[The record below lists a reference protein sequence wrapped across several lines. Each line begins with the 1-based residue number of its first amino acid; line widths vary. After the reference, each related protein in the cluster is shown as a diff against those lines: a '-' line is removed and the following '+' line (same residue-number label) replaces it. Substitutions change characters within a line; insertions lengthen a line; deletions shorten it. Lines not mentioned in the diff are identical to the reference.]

1 MLTAFAARGPGL
13 IFVKVG
19 LAPSSAAGALDCTLP
34 AMRYL
39 AAIDQG
45 TTSTRCILL
54 DATGEITAVDQLEH
68 AQLTPKPGWV
78 EHDAEQIWINTQAVI
93 QGALAR
99 AELKASDIAA
109 LGITNQRETTVIWDR
124 RTGKPIYPAIV
135 WQDLRTSEIC
145 AQLTESGAATEITQ
159 RTGLPVATY
168 FSGPKIRWV
177 LDHVP
182 GARQRAARGELLF
195 GTMDTWLLWQ
205 LTGEHLTD
213 VTNASR
219 TLMMNIDSL
228 QWDDELLSLLDVPR
242 NILPEIRPSIGPF
255 GVARGHLDGVS
266 VCAVLGDQQ
275 AALFGQCCFEPGEV
289 KNTYGTGC
297 FLLMNTGNIA
307 CRSQNGLLTTVAY
320 QLPSQPPVYAL
331 EGSIAIAGASVQW
344 LRDNLGLISQ
354 ASEIEALAA
363 SVPDNGDVYFVPA
376 FSGLFA
382 PHWRND
388 ARGML
393 IGLTRYSNRGHIARA
408 VLEATAFQTW
418 DVIEAMQRDACTQ
431 LWSIRVDGKMV
442 ENRLLMQF
450 QADLLG
456 LPVVRPRTPETT
468 ALGAAYGAGIGSQ
481 YFSSLQELRQ
491 KRQKDEVF
499 TPNSRA
505 ESRYNLI
512 ARWHQALERSFGWVK
527 TS

>member
-1 MLTAFAARGPGL
+1 M
-13 IFVKVG
+13 
-19 LAPSSAAGALDCTLP
+19 S
-34 AMRYL
+34 YL

-45 TTSTRCILL
+45 TTSTRCIVF
-54 DATGEITAVDQLEH
+54 DAMGEIVATDQLEH
-68 AQLTPKPGWV
+68 AQITPRPGWV
-78 EHDAEQIWINTQAVI
+78 EHDAEQIWLNTQAVI
-93 QGALAR
+93 QGAMKQ
-99 AELKASDIAA
+99 AELASGAIAA

-124 RTGKPIYPAIV
+124 RTGAPVYSAIV
-135 WQDLRTSEIC
+135 WQDLRTADIC
-145 AQLTESGAATEITQ
+145 AQLVESGAAVEITK

-168 FSGPKIRWV
+168 FSGPKIRWI

-182 GARQRAARGELLF
+182 GVRERALRGELLF
-195 GTMDTWLLWQ
+195 VTMDTWLVWQ

-219 TLMMNIDSL
+219 TMLMNIDTL
-228 QWDDELLSLLDVPR
+228 EWDEELLAALDVPR
-242 NILPEIRPSIGPF
+242 SLLPEIRPSVGSF
-255 GVARGHLDGVS
+255 GIARGHLDGVE
-266 VCAVLGDQQ
+266 VAAVLGDQQ
-275 AALFGQCCFEPGEV
+275 AALFGQCCYEPGEA

-297 FLLMNTGNIA
+297 FLLMNTGDIA
-307 CRSQNGLLTTVAY
+307 CRSQNGLVTTVAY
-320 QLPSQPPVYAL
+320 QLPSKRPVYAL
-331 EGSIAIAGASVQW
+331 EGSIAVAGAAVQW

-354 ASEIEALAA
+354 ASEIEALAK

-393 IGLTRYSNRGHIARA
+393 IGLTRYSNKGHVARA

-418 DVIEAMQRDACTQ
+418 DVIEAMQRDASTQ

-442 ENRLLMQF
+442 ENELLMQF

-456 LPVVRPRTPETT
+456 LPVVRPRTHETT
-468 ALGAAYGAGIGSQ
+468 ALGAAYGAGIGVG
-481 YFSSLQELRQ
+481 YFNSIEELRQ
-491 KRQKDEVF
+491 KWQKSRVW
-499 TPNSRA
+499 TPNSQA
-505 ESRYNLI
+505 EERHNLI
-512 ARWHQALERSFGWVK
+512 ARWHQAVERSLGWVK

>member
-1 MLTAFAARGPGL
+1 M
-13 IFVKVG
+13 
-19 LAPSSAAGALDCTLP
+19 S
-34 AMRYL
+34 YL

-45 TTSTRCILL
+45 TTSTRCIVF
-54 DATGEITAVDQLEH
+54 DAMGDIVATDQLEH
-68 AQLTPKPGWV
+68 AQITPKPGWV
-78 EHDAEQIWINTQAVI
+78 EHDAEQIWVNTQSVI
-93 QGALAR
+93 HAALAR
-99 AELKASDIAA
+99 ADLKASDIAA
-109 LGITNQRETTVIWDR
+109 LGIANQRETTVIWDR
-124 RTGKPIYPAIV
+124 RTGKPVYSAIV
-135 WQDLRTSEIC
+135 WQDLRTADIC
-145 AQLTESGAATEITQ
+145 AHLAKTGAAVEIKK

-168 FSGPKIRWV
+168 FSGPKIRWI
-177 LDHVP
+177 LDNVP
-182 GARQRAARGELLF
+182 GVRERAARGDLLF
-195 GTMDTWLLWQ
+195 GTIDTWLVWQ

-219 TLMMNIDSL
+219 TLLMNIDTL
-228 QWDDELLSLLDVPR
+228 QWDETLLQTLGVPR
-242 NILPEIRPSIGPF
+242 SLLPEIRPSIGHF
-255 GVARGHLDGVS
+255 GTARGALDGVP
-266 VCAVLGDQQ
+266 VAALLGDQQ

-297 FLLMNTGNIA
+297 FLLMNTGDIA

-320 QLPSQPPVYAL
+320 QLGKQAPIYAL
-331 EGSIAIAGASVQW
+331 EGSVAIAGASVQW

-354 ASEIEALAA
+354 ASEIETLAA

-382 PHWRND
+382 PHWRDD

-393 IGLTRYSNRGHIARA
+393 IGLTRYSNKGHVARA

-418 DVIEAMQRDACTQ
+418 DVIEAMQRDASTQ

-456 LPVVRPRTPETT
+456 LPVVRPKSLETT
-468 ALGAAYGAGIGSQ
+468 ALGVAYGAGIGVG
-481 YFSSLQELRQ
+481 YFHSLGDLRQ
-491 KRQKDEVF
+491 KWQKAEVWA
-499 TPNSRA
+499 PNSQSEERH
-505 ESRYNLI
+505 NLI
-512 ARWHQALERSFGWVK
+512 ARWHQAVERSFGWVK